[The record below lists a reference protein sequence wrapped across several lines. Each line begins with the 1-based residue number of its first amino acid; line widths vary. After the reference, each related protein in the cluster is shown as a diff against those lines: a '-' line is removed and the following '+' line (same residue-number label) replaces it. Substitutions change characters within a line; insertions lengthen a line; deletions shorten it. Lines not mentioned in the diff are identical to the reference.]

1 MRALENSIGDS
12 MDYRGKISGGVVV
25 LEPGVD
31 LPEGAEVRIEVV
43 TSPLPSGQTT
53 LGKRL
58 MKYSGRAE
66 GLPSDMADNH
76 DHYLHGQ
83 PKR

>member
-1 MRALENSIGDS
+1 ME
-12 MDYRGKISGGVVV
+12 YRGKVSGGVVV
-25 LEPGVD
+25 LESGAD
-31 LPEGAEVRIEVV
+31 LPEGAEVRVEVL
-43 TSPLPSGQTT
+43 TPPSEST
-53 LGKRL
+53 LGQRL
-58 MKYSGRAE
+58 MKFAGRAE

>member
-1 MRALENSIGDS
+1 
-12 MDYRGKISGGVVV
+12 MDYRGKVSGGVVV
-25 LEPGVD
+25 LEPGAN
-31 LPEGAEVRIEVV
+31 LPEGAEVRVEVML
-43 TSPLPSGQTT
+43 TPPQSSPQTT
-53 LGKRL
+53 LGQRL
-58 MKYSGRAE
+58 MKFAGRAE